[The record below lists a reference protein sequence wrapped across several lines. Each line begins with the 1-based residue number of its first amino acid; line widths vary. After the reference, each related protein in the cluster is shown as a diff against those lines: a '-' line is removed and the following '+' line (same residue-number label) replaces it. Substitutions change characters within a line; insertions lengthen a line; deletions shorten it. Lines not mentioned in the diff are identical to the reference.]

1 LIFSHEGEDRK
12 KEEENGKE
20 VVVTISKKACIH
32 GSVRFGEGCQVEDFV
47 IIGAEVAGGAPHPET
62 VIGRNARI
70 RSHTVIY
77 SGNVIGDNFQTGNK
91 ANIREKNEIGNDV
104 SIGTLTVV
112 EHHVK
117 IGNGVRVHSQAFI
130 PEHTSIGD
138 GAWIGPQVVITN
150 AKYPN
155 TPSTK
160 KALKGADI
168 GRGARIG
175 ANSTILPDI
184 KIGEYALIGA
194 GSVVVNDVPPH
205 SIVYGNPAVQGGWA
219 CSCGMPLEVS
229 LSGHLL
235 CSGCGAAYSVSGDT
249 LKRT

>member
-1 LIFSHEGEDRK
+1 M
-12 KEEENGKE
+12 
-20 VVVTISKKACIH
+20 
-32 GSVRFGEGCQVEDFV
+32 EDFV
-47 IIGAEVAGGAPHPET
+47 IIGAGIPPDDDHPQT

-91 ANIREKNEIGNDV
+91 ANIREQNEIGSDV

-138 GAWIGPQVVITN
+138 GAWIGPHVVITN

-160 KALKGADI
+160 KELKGADI

-175 ANSTILPDI
+175 ANSTILPGI

-205 SIVYGNPAVQGGWA
+205 SIVYGNPAVYGGWA
-219 CSCGMPLEVS
+219 CSCGRPLEVS
-229 LSGHLL
+229 LSGHLS
-235 CSGCGAAYSVSGDT
+235 CSGCGADYSFSGDVI
-249 LKRT
+249 KRT